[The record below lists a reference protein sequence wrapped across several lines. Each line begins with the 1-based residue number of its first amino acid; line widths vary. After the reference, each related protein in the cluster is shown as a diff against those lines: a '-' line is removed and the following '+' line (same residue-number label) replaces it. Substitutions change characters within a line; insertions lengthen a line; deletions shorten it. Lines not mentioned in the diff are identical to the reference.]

1 MAYRTSPYC
10 LYCKHRTMEKNLKL
24 KAVIPGCD
32 VKKCRFE
39 ERRTDDERTNETA
52 VRTAERHII

>member
-10 LYCKHRTMEKNLKL
+10 LHCKHRTMELNKKL

-32 VKKCRFE
+32 VKKCKYE
-39 ERRTDDERTNETA
+39 ERSEEKCTKKS
-52 VRTAERHII
+52 